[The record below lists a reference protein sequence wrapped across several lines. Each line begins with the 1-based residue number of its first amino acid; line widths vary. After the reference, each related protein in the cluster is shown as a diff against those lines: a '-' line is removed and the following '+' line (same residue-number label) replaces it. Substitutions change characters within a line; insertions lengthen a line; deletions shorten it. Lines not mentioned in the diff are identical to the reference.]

1 MNDEPEEMDQFESL
15 DRSSSNSASNE
26 RTRQIG
32 VFKGSIKRG
41 EVRNPYGRP
50 RKTWTARELFEQKVR
65 KDLKAAAKDF
75 GAEALTTIV
84 NIMRD
89 ENVSAQ
95 HRLSAAAQIL
105 DRGFGKPKN
114 ETEITVGV
122 YEKLSSEELI
132 KFITGKEIEGEVIE
146 SNEHEPR
153 TVDDQEGID
162 EDYQSNE
169 DDESG
174 AMDDE
179 S

>member
-1 MNDEPEEMDQFESL
+1 MSRGLPSPLQLANRIRP
-15 DRSSSNSASNE
+15 
-26 RTRQIG
+26 
-32 VFKGSIKRG
+32 G
-41 EVRNPYGRP
+41 EVRNPNGRP
-50 RKTWTARELFEQKVR
+50 KKIWTAQELFEQKVR

-122 YEKLSSEELI
+122 YERLSSEELVR
-132 KFITGKEIEGEVIE
+132 FITGKEIEGEVIE
-146 SNEHEPR
+146 STDHESTDHESR
-153 TVDDQEGID
+153 TVNDQDGID
-162 EDYQSNE
+162 EDYQSNS
-169 DDESG
+169 DDDSG

-179 S
+179 

>member
-1 MNDEPEEMDQFESL
+1 MADERELVP
-15 DRSSSNSASNE
+15 
-26 RTRQIG
+26 
-32 VFKGSIKRG
+32 VKKRG
-41 EVRNPYGRP
+41 FFEKGNTYALGKGRP
-50 RKTWTARELFEQKVR
+50 RRVWTAQELFEQKVR

-122 YEKLSSEELI
+122 YERLSSEELVR
-132 KFITGKEIEGEVIE
+132 FITGKEIEGEVIE
-146 SNEHEPR
+146 STDHESTDHESR
-153 TVDDQEGID
+153 TVNDQDGID
-162 EDYQSNE
+162 KDYQSNS
-169 DDESG
+169 DDDSG

-179 S
+179 

>member
-1 MNDEPEEMDQFESL
+1 MSRGLPSPLQLANRIRP
-15 DRSSSNSASNE
+15 
-26 RTRQIG
+26 
-32 VFKGSIKRG
+32 G
-41 EVRNPYGRP
+41 EVRNPNGRP
-50 RKTWTARELFEQKVR
+50 KKIWTAQELFEQKVR

-122 YEKLSSEELI
+122 YERLSSEELVR
-132 KFITGKEIEGEVIE
+132 FITGKEIDAELIRHERAMAGLLESHVDHNLNEVE
-146 SNEHEPR
+146 TDFSENQ
-153 TVDDQEGID
+153 DDQI
-162 EDYQSNE
+162 EDAPLGTANRE
-169 DDESG
+169 
-174 AMDDE
+174 
-179 S
+179 